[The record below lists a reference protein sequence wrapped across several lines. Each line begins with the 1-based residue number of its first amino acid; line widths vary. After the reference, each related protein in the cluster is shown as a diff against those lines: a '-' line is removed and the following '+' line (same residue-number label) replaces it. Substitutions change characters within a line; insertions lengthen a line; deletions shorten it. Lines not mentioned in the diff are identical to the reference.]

1 MTMVAENEGLPTD
14 QEGEKLFH
22 GDRAI
27 RTAIDGVKRLIEK
40 DQQTAT
46 D

>member
-1 MTMVAENEGLPTD
+1 MTMVAENESLPTD
-14 QEGEKLFH
+14 QEGGKLFH

-40 DQQTAT
+40 DRRTT
-46 D
+46 SG